1 MYINQQLWMSNSYLS
16 VNYSHPGQIDYH
28 QYILKIVFSTIVI
41 TVPICFTQWWQALL
55 AIIIKLYFRLSRTF
69 LKVVWSWNTY
79 VLRKTKTFQL
89 HLKTFSSTP
98 YQGWSQSSTQ
108 SKTRKIV
115 YHTNI
120 RPRRIIQNSF
130 DEILYI
136 MLQMNLIQL

>member
-1 MYINQQLWMSNSYLS
+1 MNELYINTR
-16 VNYSHPGQIDYH
+16 NYSHPYQINYH

-55 AIIIKLYFRLSRTF
+55 VIIIKLYFRLSRTF

-108 SKTRKIV
+108 SKTRKLV
-115 YHTNI
+115 YNTNI
-120 RPRRIIQNSF
+120 RPRRISQNSLSYY
-130 DEILYI
+130 ILCSKWTWSNY
-136 MLQMNLIQL
+136 NLPIYQN